1 MRVAGFPSP
10 ADEYGLVSLSLNELL
25 VPRPTSTFFVR
36 VVEDLAPNIKRQDI
50 LVVDRSLKAR
60 SGTLALV
67 VIAGQLCLRRIEQ
80 RGSELWLCSLRTGP
94 ALRLREDDDSLLWGV
109 VTYVIHQTHG

>member
-36 VVEDLAPNIKRQDI
+36 VAEDLAPNIRRQDI
-50 LVVDRSLKAR
+50 LVVDRSLHAR
-60 SGTLALV
+60 HGCLCLV
-67 VIAGQLCLRRIEQ
+67 VLAGQLCLRKVEQ
-80 RGSELWLCSLRTGP
+80 RGTELWLSSLRAGAP
-94 ALRLREDDDSLLWGV
+94 LRLREDDDSLLWGV
-109 VTYVIHQTHG
+109 VTYVIHHTGA